1 MSTGYTRNDTA
12 NNISDQNIVNASD
25 LDGEFDAIQT
35 AFNATSGHTHDG
47 TLGEGGPIT
56 VVGPAQDII
65 VSSSA
70 VTPKLGSTYDLGS
83 ATNKF
88 KVAYID
94 TISGGTITGITD
106 LAVADGGTGASNATG
121 ARTNLGLVIGTDVQA
136 YDAGLQSIAGLTT
149 LADRMIYTTASDT
162 YAVTTLTSYAR
173 TLLDDTSAT
182 TARTTLGLGTIAT
195 QASTAVAITGGTI
208 NGTVIGGTTAA
219 AGTFTTATVT
229 GNLTVDTNTLFVDA
243 TNNFVGIN
251 TTTAP
256 VSSNGKLF
264 VNGDIAYEGRLLAN
278 SVTSDGTASAPSICV
293 GFDYDN
299 GFFRPAT
306 NVIGFTT
313 AGTERARIDASGNFG
328 VGATPSAWRS
338 SERAIDI
345 GGYGSVTGGVGTNL
359 VRVYGN
365 AYTDSTSTIRY
376 KNNSLASMYSQVNGV
391 HSWNVATTGLA
402 GNPITFTQAM
412 TLHNSGGVS
421 IGNTTDP
428 GATNLSVTGSGTF
441 SSLTSSL
448 LTNAGALSISATGS
462 NPVSTYTNGVE
473 RMRVHPSGGVS
484 IGNNVDPGAGI
495 LRADGLLLTTDL
507 AISEGGTGA
516 SDAATARTNLGV
528 AIGTNVQAY
537 DAGLQSIAGLTTSAN
552 QMIYT
557 TASDTYATAPLTS
570 FGRSLIDDA
579 DAAAARTTLGVVIG
593 TNVQAYDADLDA
605 LAGIATNGML
615 ARTGAGT
622 AAARTITAGSG
633 ITVTNGDGVS
643 GNPTIATSFT
653 AVEQGGGSGMSS
665 NKIYIGWGSSGNLLA
680 QVDSTPVGDLVRRA
694 NSTIV
699 GGNSELI
706 APGTPPLYA
715 CRAWVNF
722 NGTGVPA
729 IRASGNVSS
738 ITDNGTG
745 NYTVN
750 FSVAMPDANYAV
762 SGSVTASFGGS
773 SLGTTSR
780 STGGVQVAASSNGGN
795 FDPDQVHV
803 AIFR

>member
-12 NNISDQNIVNASD
+12 NNISDQNIINASD

-70 VTPKLGSTYDLGS
+70 VTPKLDSTYDLGS

-94 TISGGTITGITD
+94 TATLGAGTVGGSAITTAANTQTLTNKTISGGTITGITD
-106 LAVADGGTGASNATG
+106 LAVADGGTGASDAAG

-256 VSSNGKLF
+256 SSSNGKLF

-338 SERAIDI
+338 SERAIDL
-345 GGYGSVTGGVGTNL
+345 GGYGSITGGVGTNL

-365 AYTDSTSTIRY
+365 AYTDSTNVIRY
-376 KNNSLASMYSQVNGV
+376 KNNSLASMYSQGNGI
-391 HSWNVATTGLA
+391 HSWFVAVTGLT
-402 GNPITFTQAM
+402 GDPITFTQAM

-428 GATNLSVTGSGTF
+428 GATNLSVTGA
-441 SSLTSSL
+441 LTL
-448 LTNAGALSISATGS
+448 GA
-462 NPVSTYTNGVE
+462 
-473 RMRVHPSGGVS
+473 
-484 IGNNVDPGAGI
+484 
-495 LRADGLLLTTDL
+495 DL
-507 AISEGGTGA
+507 AITHGGTGA

-528 AIGTNVQAY
+528 IIGTDVQAY

-557 TASDTYATAPLTS
+557 TASDTYATASLTS

-593 TNVQAYDADLDA
+593 TNVQAYDADLAA
-605 LAGIATNGML
+605 LAGISSNGML

-643 GNPTIATSFT
+643 GNPTIA
-653 AVEQGGGSGMSS
+653 ASG
-665 NKIYIGWGSSGNLLA
+665 I
-680 QVDSTPVGDLVRRA
+680 T
-694 NSTIV
+694 T
-699 GGNSELI
+699 SELAASTLVTASETI
-706 APGTPPLYA
+706 ASNDNDTTIPTSAAVKAHVPVAMNASGSAPMFA

-722 NGTGVPA
+722 DGTGTVA
-729 IRASGNVSS
+729 IRSSGNVTS
-738 ITDNGTG
+738 ITDNTTG
-745 NYTVN
+745 DYTIN
-750 FSVAMPDANYAV
+750 FTTAMPDANYAAV
-762 SGSVTASFGGS
+762 VTAGGNLTVAS
-773 SLGTTSR
+773 SARDAWAATFNTTSVR
-780 STGGVQVAASSNGGN
+780 IGVSDADTATNEDAINIS
-795 FDPDQVHV
+795 V

>member
-12 NNISDQNIVNASD
+12 NNISDQNIINASD

-70 VTPKLGSTYDLGS
+70 VTPKLDSTYDLGS

-94 TISGGTITGITD
+94 TATLGAGTVGGSAITTAANTQTLTNKTISGGVITGITD
-106 LAVADGGTGASNATG
+106 LAVADGGTGASNAAG

-219 AGTFTTATVT
+219 AGTFTTVTTTGNATVAGTATIT

-256 VSSNGKLF
+256 TSSNGKLF

-402 GNPITFTQAM
+402 GDPITFTQAM

-428 GATNLSVTGSGTF
+428 GATNLSVTGA
-441 SSLTSSL
+441 LTL
-448 LTNAGALSISATGS
+448 G
-462 NPVSTYTNGVE
+462 
-473 RMRVHPSGGVS
+473 
-484 IGNNVDPGAGI
+484 
-495 LRADGLLLTTDL
+495 TDL
-507 AISEGGTGA
+507 AITHGGTGA

-528 AIGTNVQAY
+528 AIGTDVQAY

-557 TASDTYATAPLTS
+557 TASDTYETASLTS

-593 TNVQAYDADLDA
+593 TDVQAYDADLGA

-653 AVEQGGGSGMSS
+653 AVEQGGGSGMNP
-665 NKIYIGWGSSGNLLA
+665 NKVYIGWGSSGTLLV
-680 QVDSTPVGDLVRRA
+680 QVDTSPIGGVVRRVDSTI
-694 NSTIV
+694 T
-699 GGNSELI
+699 GGNTEMI
-706 APGTPPLYA
+706 APGSPPLYG

-780 STGGVQVAASSNGGN
+780 STGGVQVATSSNGGS

>member
-12 NNISDQNIVNASD
+12 NNISDQNIINASD

-83 ATNKF
+83 TTNKF

-94 TISGGTITGITD
+94 TVTLGAGTVGGSAITTAANTQTLTNKTISGGVITGITD
-106 LAVADGGTGASNATG
+106 LAVADGGTGASDAAT

-219 AGTFTTATVT
+219 AGTFTTVTTTGNATVAGTATIT

-256 VSSNGKLF
+256 ASANGKLF

-278 SVTSDGTASAPSICV
+278 SATSDGTASAPSICV
-293 GFDYDN
+293 GYDYDN

-338 SERAIDI
+338 SERAIDL
-345 GGYGSVTGGVGTNL
+345 GGYGSITGGVGTNL
-359 VRVYGN
+359 VRVYSN
-365 AYTDSTSTIRY
+365 SYTDATNVIRY
-376 KNNSLASMYSQVNGV
+376 KNNSLASMYSQGNGI
-391 HSWNVATTGLA
+391 HSWFVAVTGLT
-402 GNPITFTQAM
+402 GDPITFTQAM

-428 GATNLSVTGSGTF
+428 GATNLSVTGA
-441 SSLTSSL
+441 LTL
-448 LTNAGALSISATGS
+448 G
-462 NPVSTYTNGVE
+462 
-473 RMRVHPSGGVS
+473 
-484 IGNNVDPGAGI
+484 
-495 LRADGLLLTTDL
+495 TDL
-507 AISEGGTGA
+507 AITHGGTGA

-528 AIGTNVQAY
+528 AIGTDVQAY

-593 TNVQAYDADLDA
+593 TNVQAYDADLGA

-643 GNPTIATSFT
+643 GNPTIA
-653 AVEQGGGSGMSS
+653 ASG
-665 NKIYIGWGSSGNLLA
+665 I
-680 QVDSTPVGDLVRRA
+680 T
-694 NSTIV
+694 T
-699 GGNSELI
+699 SELAASTLVTAAETI
-706 APGTPPLYA
+706 ASNNNDTTIPTSAAVKAHIPVAMNASGSAPMFA
-715 CRAWVNF
+715 CRAWVYF
-722 NGTGVPA
+722 NGPTAGVSG
-729 IRASGNVSS
+729 SGNISS
-738 ITDNGTG
+738 VVRNGPG
-745 NYTVN
+745 DYTVN
-750 FSVAMPDANYAV
+750 FTTAMPDAAYAAMV
-762 SGSVTASFGGS
+762 SGARSDSNSGADGFRRACLNAVGSIRIVTYDTGS
-773 SLGTTSR
+773 TLTDHALVS
-780 STGGVQVAASSNGGN
+780 
-795 FDPDQVHV
+795 V
-803 AIFR
+803 AIFK

>member
-83 ATNKF
+83 VTNKF

-94 TISGGTITGITD
+94 TATLGAGTVGGSAITTAANTQTLTNKTISGGVITGITD
-106 LAVADGGTGASNATG
+106 LAVADGGTGASDAAG

-162 YAVTTLTSYAR
+162 YAVTPLTSYAR

-219 AGTFTTATVT
+219 AGTFTTVTTTGNATVAGTATIT

-256 VSSNGKLF
+256 TSSNGKLF

-402 GNPITFTQAM
+402 GDPITFTQAM

-428 GATNLSVTGSGTF
+428 GATNLSVTGA
-441 SSLTSSL
+441 LTL
-448 LTNAGALSISATGS
+448 G
-462 NPVSTYTNGVE
+462 
-473 RMRVHPSGGVS
+473 
-484 IGNNVDPGAGI
+484 
-495 LRADGLLLTTDL
+495 TDL
-507 AISEGGTGA
+507 AITHGGTGA

-528 AIGTNVQAY
+528 VIGTDVQAY

-557 TASDTYATAPLTS
+557 TASDTYATASLTS

-593 TNVQAYDADLDA
+593 TDVQAYDADLGA

-706 APGTPPLYA
+706 APGSPPLYA

>member
-12 NNISDQNIVNASD
+12 NNISDQNIINASD

-70 VTPKLGSTYDLGS
+70 VTPKLDSTYDLGS

-94 TISGGTITGITD
+94 TATLGAGTVGGSAITTAANTQTLTNKTISGGTITGITD
-106 LAVADGGTGASNATG
+106 LAVADGGTGASNAAG

-256 VSSNGKLF
+256 SSSNGKLF

-345 GGYGSVTGGVGTNL
+345 GGYGSITGGVGTNL

-402 GNPITFTQAM
+402 GDPITFTQAM

-537 DAGLQSIAGLTTSAN
+537 DA
-552 QMIYT
+552 
-557 TASDTYATAPLTS
+557 
-570 FGRSLIDDA
+570 
-579 DAAAARTTLGVVIG
+579 
-593 TNVQAYDADLDA
+593 DLAA

-653 AVEQGGGSGMSS
+653 AVEQGGGFDMGA
-665 NKIYIGWGSSGNLLA
+665 NKVYIGWGVSSNLLA
-680 QVDSTPVGDLVRRA
+680 QVDSTPVGDLVRRT
-694 NSTIV
+694 NSYTV
-699 GGNSELI
+699 GGNSEMV
-706 APGTPPLYA
+706 APGTPSLYA

-750 FSVAMPDANYAV
+750 FSASMPDANYAV
-762 SGSVTASFGGS
+762 SGSVTAFFGGA
-773 SLGTTSR
+773 SLGTVSQA
-780 STGGVQVAASSNGGN
+780 TGGVQVATSSNGGS